1 MPDQLWH
8 HQGPMSFFFWSND
21 TYVPYEIKLVI
32 IGLRNVFLID
42 PRQDMNWAND
52 DLSTVDMTLVYRI
65 KYSTEF
71 LSKYRSMFC
80 TKNVFFEVAVCAVKV
95 LSHGDTSALKHFSHL
110 FSLLLQLISDA
121 GYQGEITSV
130 STACHQI
137 EVFSRVLR
145 TSITTFLEAG
155 PDAIEKNLQEF
166 TVSKGYELIWGG
178 HLGQLKWDN

>member
-1 MPDQLWH
+1 
-8 HQGPMSFFFWSND
+8 MSFFFWSND

-80 TKNVFFEVAVCAVKV
+80 TKNVF
-95 LSHGDTSALKHFSHL
+95 LK
-110 FSLLLQLISDA
+110 
-121 GYQGEITSV
+121 
-130 STACHQI
+130 
-137 EVFSRVLR
+137 
-145 TSITTFLEAG
+145 
-155 PDAIEKNLQEF
+155 
-166 TVSKGYELIWGG
+166 
-178 HLGQLKWDN
+178 